1 MAHLGDYYERIYRR
15 SDLLALTSSFRPLRM
30 WARLILNRDGVD
42 LVAHELVADVI
53 TVGRASLNH
62 VVIDDATVSA
72 QHAMLMRVGHSCRL
86 RDLRSTNGTQV
97 NEVAITEAE
106 LKDGDKI
113 RFGSAVAIFARCA
126 RKT

>member
-1 MAHLGDYYERIYRR
+1 
-15 SDLLALTSSFRPLRM
+15 M
-30 WARLILNRDGVD
+30 WARLILNCGGVD

-62 VVIDDATVSA
+62 VVIDDPTVSA
-72 QHAMLMRVGHSCRL
+72 QHAMLMRLGRSYQL

-97 NEVAITEAE
+97 NGVLITEAE

-113 RFGSAVAIFARCA
+113 RFGSAVAIFAECF
-126 RKT
+126 RKS